1 LIKITTIQ
9 EIAKALAG
17 IDHKLDPNW
26 VGNDLIKKTLA
37 ISYDYWLE
45 DTDIPM
51 TLKDFVQQY
60 LEHAEYLGGIFSP
73 DSEINDLSC

>member
-1 LIKITTIQ
+1 VTNITTIQ
-9 EIAKALAG
+9 EIANVLAG
-17 IDHKLDPNW
+17 LEHKLAPNW
-26 VGNDLIKKTLA
+26 LENDMIKKTLA

-45 DTDIPM
+45 DTGIPM